1 MGSALHIV
9 NSLADDGKRLRGT
22 RSELDVVAES
32 RDRFLVS
39 GASGSLDP
47 TDGLVL
53 TPGPHDE
60 FTICAAVVCSAAL
73 THCCCHARFLVR
85 ALQLGPTL
93 AYLPLSAVRGQ
104 EISRLARADAR
115 DLPSVATVF
124 LLPVLFVFLGFA
136 PLLT

>member
-1 MGSALHIV
+1 MLRPASGVPAKSVCVSARV
-9 NSLADDGKRLRGT
+9 RTWDAFRRRK

-73 THCCCHARFLVR
+73 SYCRVLIQAASGGRSSDVGIASSVPEHGSYSVDRQIYDPPPFRFL
-85 ALQLGPTL
+85 LLL
-93 AYLPLSAVRGQ
+93 AC
-104 EISRLARADAR
+104 
-115 DLPSVATVF
+115 
-124 LLPVLFVFLGFA
+124 
-136 PLLT
+136 